1 MKIEVRKP
9 TEKEREEA
17 SSWPVWEKEVSSFPW
32 HYGEK
37 EVCLILEGEVTV
49 KAGSGE
55 VSFGSGDYVIFPE
68 GLDCVWNIKKAVRK
82 HYKFG

>member
-9 TEKEREEA
+9 AENEKKEA
-17 SSWPVWEKEVSSFPW
+17 SSWPIWEKEISSFPW
-32 HYGEK
+32 HYDEK
-37 EVCLILEGEVTV
+37 ESCLILEGEVTV
-49 KAGSGE
+49 EAGNE
-55 VSFGSGDYVIFPE
+55 KVSFRGGDYVIFPA